1 MREYYYVDC
10 YGVKLGPYNL
20 ETLRKKGLSTDT
32 KVWYQGMNDWYNAS
46 EYIELENYIT
56 PPIPNNN
63 KSSPY
68 SGSESV
74 NYMQKP
80 DSYLAWSIVSA
91 ILCCLP
97 FSIPAI
103 VYAAK
108 VDNLWFNKNYEA
120 SIRAA
125 KKAKTWTII
134 SVAVSI
140 GIWIIYLLAYLLGII
155 IGFSILN
162 AFI

>member
-1 MREYYYVDC
+1 MREYYYIDSN
-10 YGVKLGPYNL
+10 GAKQGPFDL
-20 ETLRKKGLSTDT
+20 ETMQKMGIESNT
-32 KVWYQGMNDWYNAS
+32 KVWYIGLEDWTNACEFEELQGFV
-46 EYIELENYIT
+46 T
-56 PPIPNNN
+56 PIVPKRSFEKPIQRDIP
-63 KSSPY
+63 
-68 SGSESV
+68 
-74 NYMQKP
+74 QIKP